1 MMTSQSQPG
10 STENEDGPVQVLD
23 EAECRRRLAE
33 VPMGRLA
40 VAAGGSIDI
49 FPVNFVVSDGALYFR
64 TAPGDKL
71 LELSVNPDVAFE
83 IDGFDEHSAWSVV
96 VKGVAERLE
105 SQADIDRADLLP
117 LTPWVPTLKY
127 RWVRINPTAISGRS
141 FNRSPEP
148 ERY

>member
-1 MMTSQSQPG
+1 MS
-10 STENEDGPVQVLD
+10 ENEQSPVEVLD
-23 EAECRRRLAE
+23 SEECWRRLVEA
-33 VPMGRLA
+33 PMGRLA
-40 VAAGGSIDI
+40 LAAGGSIDI

-83 IDGFDEHSAWSVV
+83 VDGFDEGSAWSVV

-105 SQADIDRADLLP
+105 TQTEIEEADRLP

-141 FNRSPEP
+141 FRRSPEP

>member
-1 MMTSQSQPG
+1 MSG
-10 STENEDGPVQVLD
+10 TEEGPVEVLD
-23 EAECRRRLAE
+23 AEECWRRLAQA
-33 VPMGRLA
+33 PMGRLA
-40 VAAGGSIDI
+40 VAVRGSIDI

-83 IDGFDEHSAWSVV
+83 VDGFDENSAWSVV

-105 SQADIDRADLLP
+105 TQTEIDEADQLP
-117 LTPWVPTLKY
+117 LVPWVPTLKY
-127 RWVRINPTAISGRS
+127 RWVRINPTALSGRS
-141 FNRSPEP
+141 FLRQAEP

>member
-1 MMTSQSQPG
+1 MSVG
-10 STENEDGPVQVLD
+10 EEGPVTVLD
-23 EAECRRRLAE
+23 SEECWRRLTEA
-33 VPMGRLA
+33 PMGRLA
-40 VAAGGSIDI
+40 LAAGGSIDI

-83 IDGFDEHSAWSVV
+83 VDGFDEGSAWSVI

-105 SQADIDRADLLP
+105 TQTEIDEADRLP

-127 RWVRINPTAISGRS
+127 RWVRINPVAVSGRS
-141 FNRSPEP
+141 FSRSPEP

>member
-1 MMTSQSQPG
+1 MSG
-10 STENEDGPVQVLD
+10 NGEGPVEVLD
-23 EAECRRRLAE
+23 GEECWRRLSEAQ
-33 VPMGRLA
+33 MGRLA
-40 VAAGGSIDI
+40 LAAGGSIDI

-83 IDGFDEHSAWSVV
+83 IDGFDERTAWSVV

-105 SQADIDRADLLP
+105 TQTEIDEADRLP

-127 RWVRINPTAISGRS
+127 RWVRINPVAVSGRS
-141 FNRSPEP
+141 FLREAEP